1 MNKHRIK
8 RFLQR
13 VALKSIYWT
22 NYTGKVKTSHEY
34 ERECFS
40 ICRALIRQ
48 ENSIMLMSPISGKRY
63 IESDDKQLFIIIEH
77 NQITIV
83 NHQYSYHIDLWG
95 KPMERLT
102 KMFDVEVEKRREAM
116 ENEIRSNVKH
126 SLSNIFKT
134 IRREQV

>member
-1 MNKHRIK
+1 MDKHQIK
-8 RFLQR
+8 RFLQK
-13 VALKSIYWT
+13 VALKSIHWT
-22 NYTGKVKTSHEY
+22 SYTGKIKTTHEY

-83 NHQYSYHIDLWG
+83 NHQYSYNLVVFYNY
-95 KPMERLT
+95 E
-102 KMFDVEVEKRREAM
+102 
-116 ENEIRSNVKH
+116 
-126 SLSNIFKT
+126 
-134 IRREQV
+134 